1 MYMGKV
7 SLSLALSFSLVC
19 ANMNTLIV
27 SFAIFYICVVL
38 YRCPLFLSL
47 SFSAYFPSAFK
58 VKISSVTSSIS
69 AA

>member
-7 SLSLALSFSLVC
+7 SLSRALSFSLVC

-47 SFSAYFPSAFK
+47 SFSLSLSLP
-58 VKISSVTSSIS
+58 TSQALSR
-69 AA
+69 

>member
-7 SLSLALSFSLVC
+7 SLSRARSLS
-19 ANMNTLIV
+19 
-27 SFAIFYICVVL
+27 
-38 YRCPLFLSL
+38 LSL